1 MVFCDL
7 VGGVEI
13 GDSSGNLKNFEIG
26 TSGEIKRFGSARK
39 ELMSIWRNVGE
50 SANLVGSERV
60 IEAVLIAET
69 EVLTVHC
76 LCYSIF
82 YNI

>member
-39 ELMSIWRNVGE
+39 ELMSIWRNVG
-50 SANLVGSERV
+50 
-60 IEAVLIAET
+60 
-69 EVLTVHC
+69 
-76 LCYSIF
+76 
-82 YNI
+82 